1 MADEVEPGFSMVHCD
16 LVSRLRRWG
25 EAFWGATCPIAMLWP
40 VVCRRSSKDADWLVE
55 WAGTHRPVVG
65 VKRAGVRMLAFMRID
80 GLLLWT
86 GG

>member
-1 MADEVEPGFSMVHCD
+1 M
-16 LVSRLRRWG
+16 RRARRG
-25 EAFWGATCPIAMLWP
+25 PRATSHHVFYGNPVP